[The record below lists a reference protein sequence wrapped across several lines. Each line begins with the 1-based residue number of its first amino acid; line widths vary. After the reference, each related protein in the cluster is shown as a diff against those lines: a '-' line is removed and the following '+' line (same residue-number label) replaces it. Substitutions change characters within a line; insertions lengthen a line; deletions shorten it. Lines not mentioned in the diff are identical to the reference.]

1 MEEKIINNKKN
12 FFWIALVLFLALGLR
27 IILACKCRGF
37 LTDVG
42 CFYSWANR
50 VFEGGFANFYA
61 EDVFTDYPPGYM
73 YVLYVVGALLHAF
86 QSEYLSASCL
96 LIVKLPAILCDLA
109 LGVTIYG
116 LATKKC
122 SEKKAAILAAFYLFN
137 PTVCQNSVV
146 WGQVDSVFVLSV
158 VLMCVLLQK
167 KKTIPAYFVYVIGV
181 LLKPQTLVFT
191 PLLLL
196 GIYENVF
203 SQGFDLKKTIKNFVG
218 GLAAIGSMFLVC
230 IPFGID
236 KILDLYVETLDS
248 YPFVSV
254 NAYNFWALLGKNWAS
269 QEDKFFGMMQYKHF
283 GTLIIVV
290 LCVLAGIIFLKLKE
304 REERYWVTGAFIITT
319 MFLFSVRMHERYL
332 YPVMIFL
339 LLAYV
344 VNRNLIYMMIY
355 IGMSIFHYLNVWHIL
370 NYYDPSNYDS
380 GALSIRAI
388 SLGTVLVAAGFYWL
402 IIGLI
407 KNKFVAMEEEI
418 DLFEKNPEGPKE
430 SIWVR
435 YFGPV
440 APMKVD
446 QGLKFTKMDVV
457 YMVAITLFYGLFA
470 FHNLGDTEV
479 PHSEYHTQENENI
492 MLNIPAGEKVAY
504 IDCYSGHEAETN
516 FALWKWR
523 DDAEEWEFKQDI
535 KFNDVYKW
543 NQVTLDVP
551 MDGYIC
557 LMADKERD
565 ICELVLRNEQKQ
577 VILPNNYSDFEAFF
591 DEQNLY
597 PDEISFMQGTYFDE
611 IYYTITA
618 YQMLNGLPTYEWT
631 HPPFG
636 KILMAL
642 GARIFGATPF
652 GFRFMGTLLGC
663 LMLPFMYL
671 LGRNITKSR
680 EIGAFAAFIFAFD
693 FMHFTQTRITTI
705 DVFVT
710 FFIILMYLFMEEYT
724 RHNFNT
730 EDLKATWKPL
740 GACGIAFG
748 FGIASKWTG
757 FYAGAGL
764 AVLFFATCFRRYR
777 EARYLYNSKDL
788 STKDLKKANKKE
800 KSKNNKIETKIE
812 AKIETQIKEKDF
824 WSSKEGITFRN
835 NFFKTC
841 LFCVVFFIIIPAT
854 IYTMCYIPFRNDD
867 TTMGLFA
874 RMIKNQSD
882 MYYYHSGLE
891 ATHPYSSSWYDWPF
905 MGRPILYYSGDL
917 GNGIVRGISAFGNPL
932 VWWMGVPAVIYGLYL
947 MIRKQ
952 DRIAGVLCMGYL
964 ATYLPWTL
972 VSRCT
977 FIYHYFPSVPF
988 LALLITYGIKVILD
1002 KPRKKQLFG
1011 KYTKP
1016 IIFIAYALA
1025 VFGLFILFYPV
1036 ISGALVEREYVRE
1049 TLKWFDRWVLV
1060 I

>member
-1 MEEKIINNKKN
+1 MKEKNLNYKN
-12 FFWIALVLFLALGLR
+12 YLWIALVLFLALGLR

-37 LTDVG
+37 LVDVG
-42 CFYSWANR
+42 CFYGWANR

-73 YVLYVVGALLHAF
+73 YVLYLVGALLHLF
-86 QSEYLSASCL
+86 ESEYLSASCL
-96 LIVKLPAILCDLA
+96 LIVKTPAILCDLA
-109 LGVTIYG
+109 LGVTIYR
-116 LATKKC
+116 LALKKC
-122 SEKKAAILAAFYLFN
+122 DEKKAAILSAFYLFN

-146 WGQVDSVFVLSV
+146 WGQVDSVFVLAV
-158 VLMCVLLQK
+158 VLMCVLLQN
-167 KKTIPAYFVYVIGV
+167 KKTIPAYFVYVVGV

-203 SQGFDLKKTIKNFVG
+203 SDGFDLKKTLKNLVG
-218 GLAAIGSMFLVC
+218 GLVAIGSMFLVC
-230 IPFGID
+230 IPYGID
-236 KILDLYVETLDS
+236 KILNLYVDTLGS
-248 YPFVSV
+248 YPYVSV

-269 QEDKFFGMMQYKHF
+269 QEDKFFGMMQFKHV
-283 GTLIIVV
+283 GTLVIVTIV
-290 LCVLAGIIFLKLKE
+290 ILSALIFLKLKK
-304 REERYWVTGAFIITT
+304 REDRYWITGAFIITT

-344 VNRNLIYMMIY
+344 VNNNMISMAIY

-370 NYYDPSNYDS
+370 SFYDPSNYD
-380 GALSIRAI
+380 GKALPIRAI
-388 SLGTVLVAAGFYWL
+388 SLGTVLTAVGLYWY

-407 KNKFVAMEEEI
+407 KNKFVLLEEAYAA
-418 DLFEKNPEGPKE
+418 DAKKSAGKKE
-430 SIWVR
+430 SLWVR

-440 APMKVD
+440 APMKEE
-446 QGLKFTKMDVV
+446 QEFKFTKIDIV

-479 PHSEYHTQENENI
+479 PHSEYHTKVNENI
-492 MLNIPAGEKVAY
+492 MINVPAGQKIAY
-504 IDCYSGHEAETN
+504 MDCYSGHESEIT
-516 FALWKWR
+516 FSLWRWR
-523 DDAEEWEFKQDI
+523 DETSEWEFKQDV

-543 NQVTLDVP
+543 NQFTLDVP
-551 MDGYIC
+551 MDGYLC
-557 LMADKERD
+557 LIADDKERD
-565 ICELVLRNEQKQ
+565 ICELVLRDEQKQ
-577 VILPNNYSDFEAFF
+577 VLLPGNSQDYGALF
-591 DEQNLY
+591 DEQDLY
-597 PDEISFMQGTYFDE
+597 PEEVSFMQGTYFDE

-618 YQMLNGLPTYEWT
+618 YQMLHGLPTYEWT

-642 GARIFGATPF
+642 GALIFGETPF

-671 LGRNITKSR
+671 LGRNVTKSR
-680 EIGAFAAFIFAFD
+680 EIGAFASFIFAFD

-710 FFIILMYLFMEEYT
+710 FFIILMYYFMEQYT

-730 EDLKATWKPL
+730 EDLKTTWKSL

-764 AVLFFATCFRRYR
+764 AIIFFATCYRRYR
-777 EARYLYNSKDL
+777 EARYLYNAS
-788 STKDLKKANKKE
+788 KE
-800 KSKNNKIETKIE
+800 KT
-812 AKIETQIKEKDF
+812 DF
-824 WSSKEGITFRN
+824 WSSKEGVRYKN
-835 NFFKTC
+835 NFIKTC
-841 LFCVVFFIIIPAT
+841 MFCVVFFILIPAT
-854 IYTMCYIPFRNDD
+854 IYTMCYLPFRNED

-874 RMIKNQSD
+874 RMIRNQSD
-882 MYYYHSGLE
+882 MYNYHSGLD

-917 GNGIVRGISAFGNPL
+917 GNGIARGISAFGNPL

-952 DRIAGVLCMGYL
+952 DRVAGVLCMGYL
-964 ATYLPWTL
+964 ATYFPWTL
-972 VSRCT
+972 VTRCT

-988 LALLITYGIKVILD
+988 LALLIAYGIKVILD
-1002 KPRKKQLFG
+1002 KPRKKQIFG

-1016 IIFIAYALA
+1016 IVFIAYALA
-1025 VFGLFILFYPV
+1025 VFGLFVLFYPV
-1036 ISGALVEREYVRE
+1036 ISGGLVEREYVHE
-1049 TLKWFDRWVLV
+1049 TLKWFDRWVL
-1060 I
+1060 II